1 MSEESTLLDT
11 EATTEAPVEQQAQV
25 TEETTE
31 ASSEEQLFAG
41 KYKTTEDLESAYKS
55 LESKI
60 GEKEESIRDK
70 LKEEMS
76 QPKEGV
82 PQSAGEYELPDFVD
96 ESEAVDNEALK
107 NWAEHCH
114 ELGYNNEEFQKG
126 LEIYMNSMPQQPDL
140 EAESVRLGD
149 NANARIESASL
160 FANKFFPKES
170 LPAIERMCEGADG
183 IIALEAIMTAM
194 KDPSVTSSTET
205 ASSLNDAS
213 LNEMM
218 RDERYWNPRVRDDNF
233 VKQVDSGFKKLYG

>member
-1 MSEESTLLDT
+1 MSDENTLLDA
-11 EATTEAPVEQQAQV
+11 EATTEAPVEGQV
-25 TEETTE
+25 ETAE
-31 ASSEEQLFAG
+31 QSAESDAAEQLLAG
-41 KYKTTEDLESAYKS
+41 KYKTPEDLESAYKS

-60 GEKEESIRDK
+60 GEKEEAIRER

-107 NWAEHCH
+107 NWAEYCH
-114 ELGYNNEEFQKG
+114 DQGYSHDEFQKG
-126 LEIYMNSMPQQPDL
+126 LEIYMNSMPSEPDL
-140 EAESVRLGD
+140 EAEALRLGD
-149 NANARIESASL
+149 NATARIESASL
-160 FANKFFPKES
+160 FANKFFPEEA
-170 LPAIERMCEGADG
+170 LPAIERMCETADG

-194 KDPSVTSSTET
+194 KEPSVTGSTEV
-205 ASSLNDAS
+205 SGSLNEAS

-233 VKQVDSGFKKLYG
+233 VKQVDAGFKKLYG